1 MKILCLFFY
10 YLGDICCRLGA
21 YDLYNF
27 FMGLSVDISDKNN
40 LDVWKIVD
48 KNEKDC

>member
-21 YDLYNF
+21 YDLYDF
-27 FMGLSVDISDKNN
+27 FMRLSIDISDKNDLN
-40 LDVWKIVD
+40 IWKIVD
-48 KNEKDC
+48 KSDKDC